1 MRIGCLKEIKDN
13 ENRVGLTP
21 GCAEELVKKGHE
33 VFVENYAGNG
43 SGFSDKM
50 YENAGAKLKASPKE
64 ICQLSDLIVKVKEP
78 LKVEYCL
85 LEELKGKMLFTYL
98 HLAAAEKS
106 LTEKLLEQNITAIAY
121 ETVECNGKLPLLE
134 PMSEVAGGLATQF
147 AAQYLQIK
155 YGGKGKSMTS
165 IHGVEPV
172 NVVIVGGG
180 VVGATAAEKCAGM
193 GANVVIFEKNKEVI
207 NELAKYMPK
216 NVRILSSSI
225 DGLRSS
231 VAKSDVVVGAV
242 LVHGAKAPK
251 IVTEDMVK
259 SMEAGSV
266 IVDVAIDQGGCVWGS
281 RPTTHSDPIYI
292 IDGKVFCCI
301 TNMPGQVAHDST
313 KALTNATLP
322 FILNIAEKGLVEM
335 IIEDSGF
342 AKGINTINGKLT
354 CKPVA
359 DALGLEYTDLNAVLA
374 ALIL

>member
-1 MRIGCLKEIKDN
+1 MIIGCLKEVKDN
-13 ENRVGLTP
+13 ENRVALTP
-21 GCAEELVKKGHE
+21 GCVEELLKKGHE
-33 VFVENYAGNG
+33 VLVENYAGNG

-50 YENAGAKLKASPKE
+50 YKNMGAKLKANPGE
-64 ICQLSDLIVKVKEP
+64 ICKLSDIVVKVKEP
-78 LKVEYCL
+78 LKNEYGL

-106 LTEKLLEQNITAIAY
+106 LTEKLLEQKITAIAY
-121 ETVECNGKLPLLE
+121 ETVEYNGKLPLLE
-134 PMSEVAGGLATQF
+134 PMSEVAGGLAAQF

-180 VVGATAAEKCAGM
+180 VVGAAAAEKCAGM

-216 NVRILSSSI
+216 NAKILYPST
-225 DGLRSS
+225 DGLRKA
-231 VAKSDVVVGAV
+231 VAKADAVIGAV
-242 LVHGAKAPK
+242 LVHGAKAQK
-251 IVTEDMVK
+251 IITEDMVN
-259 SMEAGSV
+259 SMENGSV

-281 RPTTHSDPIYI
+281 RPTTHSDPIYTI
-292 IDGKVFCCI
+292 NGKIFCCI

-322 FILNIAEKGLVEM
+322 YLLKIAEKGINKM
-335 IIEDSGF
+335 AKEDPGF

-359 DALGLEYTDLNAVLA
+359 DALGLVYTDLDYA
-374 ALIL
+374 I